1 MLKEAVMRRGR
12 IWIFLI
18 LIVVIALGAVLIVFS
33 GILGGGGVLST
44 TPPPTP
50 EIVYAKVIVAAQ
62 SIQRGTEITS
72 EMLGT
77 IDIPQE
83 KLVDVMITDPTQ
95 VIGKLAKYPLEPGV
109 PITNALLAG
118 SPEDIAQSGSEASRL
133 IPPGLTAITI
143 PISRLSAVGY
153 ALRDGDRVD
162 VIASLL
168 FVDVDPSF
176 QSQLPNVTYTIT
188 GTGFL
193 PDALPILTATLSPL
207 CAKTDN
213 GFVCGESGA
222 PQGRVE
228 LDATLNQAFYI
239 GPRTEQRP
247 RLVSQRVLQNV
258 QVLKVGTFT
267 LPGAEGAQA
276 QPTVAAPAPDQAQAP
291 ATTTAVERPDIIT
304 LIVPPQDAVTLTYLM
319 YSNAKLTLTL
329 RGLDDQTRVDT
340 EAATL
345 QFLLSQYAIP
355 VPAKLPYAI
364 HPQTDELFEPLL
376 PNDIVPVQ

>member
-1 MLKEAVMRRGR
+1 MRRGR

-33 GILGGGGVLST
+33 GVLGGGGLLAT

-50 EIVYAKVIVAAQ
+50 EVVYAKVIVAAQ
-62 SIQRGTEITS
+62 SIQRGTEITAD
-72 EMLGT
+72 MLGT

-83 KLVDVMITDPTQ
+83 KLVDVMITDSNQ

-109 PITNALLAG
+109 PITNAVLAG
-118 SPEDIAQSGSEASRL
+118 RPEDIAQSGSEASRL

-143 PISRLSAVGY
+143 PITRLSAVGY
-153 ALRDGDRVD
+153 ALRDGDKVD

-176 QSQLPNVTYTIT
+176 QSLLPNVTYTIT

-193 PDALPILTATLSPL
+193 PDALPILTATLAPS
-207 CAKTDN
+207 CSKTDN

-267 LPGAEGAQA
+267 LPGAEAAQA
-276 QPTVAAPAPDQAQAP
+276 QPTAAPAPDQAQAP

-329 RGLDDQTRVDT
+329 RGLDDETRVDT

-364 HPQTDELFEPLL
+364 QPQNNELIEPLL

>member
-1 MLKEAVMRRGR
+1 MRRSR

-18 LIVVIALGAVLIVFS
+18 LIVLIVLGAVVILAS
-33 GILGGGGVLST
+33 GVLGGGGGLLST
-44 TPPPTP
+44 APPPTP
-50 EIVYAKVIVAAQ
+50 EVVYAKVIVAAQ
-62 SIQRGTEITS
+62 PIQRGTELTAD
-72 EMLGT
+72 MLGT

-83 KLVDVMITDPTQ
+83 KLVDVMITDSAL

-109 PITNALLAG
+109 PITNAVLAG
-118 SPEDIAQSGSEASRL
+118 RPEDIAQSGSEASRL

-176 QSQLPNVTYTIT
+176 QSMLPNVTYTIT

-207 CAKTDN
+207 CAKTEN
-213 GFVCGESGA
+213 GFICGESGA

-267 LPGAEGAQA
+267 LPGAEAAQA
-276 QPTVAAPAPDQAQAP
+276 QPTAAPVPDQAQAP

-319 YSNAKLTLTL
+319 YSNARLTLTL
-329 RGLDDQTRVDT
+329 RGLDDETRVDT

-364 HPQTDELFEPLL
+364 QPQSSELLEPIL

>member
-1 MLKEAVMRRGR
+1 MRRGR

-18 LIVVIALGAVLIVFS
+18 LIVVILLGAVLIISS
-33 GILGGGGVLST
+33 GVLGGGGLLAT

-62 SIQRGTEITS
+62 PIQRGTEITAD
-72 EMLGT
+72 MLGT

-83 KLVDVMITDPTQ
+83 KLVDVMLTDSAQ

-109 PITNALLAG
+109 PITSALLAG

-143 PISRLSAVGY
+143 PITRLSAVGY
-153 ALRDGDRVD
+153 ALRDGDKVD

-176 QSQLPNVTYTIT
+176 QSLLPNVTYTIT

-193 PDALPILTATLSPL
+193 PDALPILTATLAPA
-207 CAKTDN
+207 CVKTDN
-213 GFVCGESGA
+213 GFICGESGA

-247 RLVSQRVLQNV
+247 RLVSQRILQNV

-267 LPGAEGAQA
+267 LPGAEAAQA
-276 QPTVAAPAPDQAQAP
+276 QPTAAPAPDQAQAP
-291 ATTTAVERPDIIT
+291 ATNTPVERPDIVT

-329 RGLDDQTRVDT
+329 RGLDDETRVDT

-364 HPQTDELFEPLL
+364 QPSNNELLEPLL
-376 PNDIVPVQ
+376 PNDIVPVQQ

>member
-1 MLKEAVMRRGR
+1 MRRGR

-18 LIVVIALGAVLIVFS
+18 LIVLIALGAVVILFS
-33 GILGGGGVLST
+33 GVLGGGGALIGAPT
-44 TPPPTP
+44 PTP
-50 EIVYAKVIVAAQ
+50 EVVYAKVIVAAQ
-62 SIQRGTEITS
+62 SVQRGTELTS
-72 EMLGT
+72 DMLGT

-83 KLVDVMITDPTQ
+83 KLVDVMITDPSQ
-95 VIGKLAKYPLEPGV
+95 VVGKLAKYPLEPGV

-118 SPEDIAQSGSEASRL
+118 RPEDIAQSGSEAARL

-143 PISRLSAVGY
+143 PITRLSSVGF
-153 ALRDGDRVD
+153 AIRDGDKVD

-176 QSQLPNVTYTIT
+176 QSLLPNVTYTIT

-193 PDALPILTATLSPL
+193 PDALPILTATLAPACS
-207 CAKTDN
+207 KTDN
-213 GFVCGESGA
+213 GYICNESGA

-258 QVLKVGTFT
+258 QVLKIGTFA
-267 LPGAEGAQA
+267 LPGAETQPSQ
-276 QPTVAAPAPDQAQAP
+276 QPTPTPAPDQAPQP
-291 ATTTAVERPDIIT
+291 ASVERPDIIT

-329 RGLDDQTRVDT
+329 RGLDDETRVDT

-364 HPQTDELFEPLL
+364 QPQTVELVEPLL
-376 PNDIVPVQ
+376 PNDIVPIQP

>member
-1 MLKEAVMRRGR
+1 MRRGR

-18 LIVVIALGAVLIVFS
+18 LIVVIALGAVLILFS
-33 GILGGGGVLST
+33 GVLGGGGVLVGAPT
-44 TPPPTP
+44 PTP
-50 EIVYAKVIVAAQ
+50 ETVYAKVIVAAQ
-62 SIQRGTEITS
+62 SVQRGTELTAD
-72 EMLGT
+72 MLGT

-118 SPEDIAQSGSEASRL
+118 RPEDIAQSGSEAARL

-143 PISRLSAVGY
+143 PITRLSSVGF
-153 ALRDGDRVD
+153 AIRDGDRVD

-176 QSQLPNVTYTIT
+176 QSLLPNVTYTIT

-193 PDALPILTATLSPL
+193 PDALPILTATLAPS
-207 CAKTDN
+207 CSKTDD
-213 GFVCGESGA
+213 GYICGEAGA

-258 QVLKVGTFT
+258 QVLKMGTFT
-267 LPGAEGAQA
+267 LPGADGQA
-276 QPTVAAPAPDQAQAP
+276 GGQPTPTPAPDQAQQP
-291 ATTTAVERPDIIT
+291 VAVERPDIIT

-329 RGLDDQTRVDT
+329 RGLDDETRVDT

-345 QFLLSQYAIP
+345 QFLLSQYAISVP
-355 VPAKLPYAI
+355 VKLPYAI
-364 HPQTDELFEPLL
+364 QPQTEELAEPLL
-376 PNDIVPVQ
+376 PNDIVPIQ

>member
-1 MLKEAVMRRGR
+1 MRRGR

-18 LIVVIALGAVLIVFS
+18 LIVVVVLGAVLILGS
-33 GILGGGGVLST
+33 GLLGGGFGVLTGAPS
-44 TPPPTP
+44 PTP
-50 EIVYAKVIVAAQ
+50 EIIYAKVIVAAQ
-62 SIQRGTEITS
+62 PIQRGTQITA

-83 KLVDVMITDPTQ
+83 KLVDVMITDSAQ

-109 PITNALLAG
+109 PITNALLADR
-118 SPEDIAQSGSEASRL
+118 PEDIAQSGSEASRL

-143 PISRLSAVGY
+143 PITRLSAVGY

-176 QSQLPNVTYTIT
+176 QSLLPNVTYTIT

-193 PDALPILTATLSPL
+193 PDALPILTATLSPA
-207 CAKTDN
+207 CVKTDN
-213 GFVCGESGA
+213 GFICNEAGA

-267 LPGAEGAQA
+267 LPGAEAQTQA
-276 QPTVAAPAPDQAQAP
+276 QPAAAPTAEQQP
-291 ATTTAVERPDIIT
+291 ANTPVERPDIIT

-329 RGLDDQTRVDT
+329 RGLDDETRVDT

-364 HPQTDELFEPLL
+364 QPQNNELLEPLL